1 MLTPI
6 PQQDAGHLDQPQVV
20 GSLLVVAYQYG
31 PAFRQP
37 PQCTFH
43 HPTPD
48 SVSHPHHRVS
58 PRRSCGCEGRSPSVR
73 RSPSLALCRSPCPG
87 TGAHNKALVR
97 WERAIRPRWGIERGL
112 QQLEVGHVR
121 SGYHHR
127 KRTAIGLDQQGAFEP
142 VFGSVGG
149 IGAYE
154 IPPKRALPMAPSAA
168 CHSKST
174 PPSSSHS
181 SMSFSQMRSNTPSS
195 THLCK
200 VRCTEES
207 SGNSSLGSWFHW
219 QPLRILKMIASR
231 AWRWSMHGRPVH
243 FGASCSSR
251 IGSMMIHNSS
261 GTLHIV
267 ASGFCGVEFWG
278 ISAPL
283 LCGNSEDDTRPR
295 EF

>member
-20 GSLLVVAYQYG
+20 GSLLVVTHQYG

-37 PQCTFH
+37 AQCTFH
-43 HPTPD
+43 HPTPRRIAFHTRIIEFLFD
-48 SVSHPHHRVS
+48 DL
-58 PRRSCGCEGRSPSVR
+58 PRWRFVV
-73 RSPSLALCRSPCPG
+73 
-87 TGAHNKALVR
+87 ALVQAQVLITR
-97 WERAIRPRWGIERGL
+97 RLFGGSGPFDHDGIERGL
-112 QQLEVGHVR
+112 QQLDVGHVR

-127 KRTAIGLDQQGAFEP
+127 KRTAIGLDQQGAFDP

-154 IPPKRALPMAPSAA
+154 IPPKRALPIAPSAA